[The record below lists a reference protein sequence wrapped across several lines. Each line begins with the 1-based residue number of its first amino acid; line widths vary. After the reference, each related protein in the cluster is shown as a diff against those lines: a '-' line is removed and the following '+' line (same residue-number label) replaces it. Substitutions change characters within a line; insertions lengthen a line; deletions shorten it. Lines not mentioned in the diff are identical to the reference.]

1 MGSVFL
7 AAKVEECP
15 IRFLDLVNV
24 FDHLIKKFHRLPLD
38 PMPAYQQV
46 STGFRSA
53 LDNLFLVRW
62 NLCHFFLFVNRVLTF
77 ISFDYYPYL
86 A

>member
-46 STGFRSA
+46 SEQIGSGLHNMFPYRGESTPFF
-53 LDNLFLVRW
+53 LDNG
-62 NLCHFFLFVNRVLTF
+62 FFLYQWTSN
-77 ISFDYYPYL
+77 
-86 A
+86 

>member
-46 STGFRSA
+46 STGFGSA
-53 LDNLFLVRW
+53 LDNLFLVKG
-62 NLCHFFLFVNRVLTF
+62 NSCLFFLFCHMVC
-77 ISFDYYPYL
+77 
-86 A
+86 